1 MSFAGPRVLPISGLH
16 LKAREKTDSR
26 ELYAAKEFPNSAS
39 QGLFGLG
46 CVGCMSVALASTW
59 HLTVESA
66 KLIARG
72 VELSFVTFL
81 PNSLQLII

>member
-1 MSFAGPRVLPISGLH
+1 MSFGGPGVLPNSGLH
-16 LKAREKTDSR
+16 LKARTKTDSR

-46 CVGCMSVALASTW
+46 CVSCTSVALAGTW

-66 KLIARG
+66 KLIAKG
-72 VELSFVTFL
+72 VALSFITL
-81 PNSLQLII
+81 LRNSHQLII